1 MAALFLRASVYLLLL
16 QCSTVT
22 AFCQEWTSFIFGQ
35 TTSSIAVNPRN
46 HSTIYVGGIGRVFY
60 KTVNGGAL
68 WEEGSVG
75 AIGGDAFMSS
85 MIVHPID
92 TNIVLAAGDGH
103 EGISRSTD
111 GGETWQTVASDAS
124 VRRFHVVS
132 DGLIAHPESP
142 DTLYALRHTP
152 MIVYRST
159 NRGATWDSLSVI
171 STVRPTDRARA
182 FTIAPDSTNI
192 ILASGRLAEVHRS
205 TDGGR
210 TFSVAQRIADHPDGD
225 VSRFVW
231 SPTMP
236 GTVYAVCLKYVPAN
250 VPNNGGVVKSTD
262 WGVTWERIALD
273 NVSLNAI
280 EAIPGP
286 NAFDELY
293 VGGASFFPAPEEI
306 VGSTVVRRSVDGGAN
321 FSETGTI
328 PWVRDFADVPLGNV
342 RAIKAAWIPGA
353 PSIFMATE
361 SGLFVTSPVMSVHQE
376 RSANHPFPV
385 MAALIGT
392 RLVLN
397 APEVLK
403 GASCHVDISS
413 MNGATVL
420 SQLLPCE
427 AGTVFVALPPLAHGL
442 YSVTVRSEIG
452 RASTTMIR

>member
-1 MAALFLRASVYLLLL
+1 MKPWLLLA
-16 QCSTVT
+16 TFVT
-22 AFCQEWTSFIFGQ
+22 LSLVGSSLNVHSQGWTSIIAGQ
-35 TTSSIAVNPRN
+35 MTSSIAVNPRN
-46 HSTIYVGGIGRVFY
+46 PNTIYVGGIGRAFY
-60 KTVNGGAL
+60 KTINGGAL
-68 WEEGSVG
+68 WEEG
-75 AIGGDAFMSS
+75 AIGSLGGDAFMTS
-85 MIVHPID
+85 MLVHPID
-92 TNIVLAAGDGH
+92 TNIVLAAGEGH

-124 VRRFHVVS
+124 LRRFHVIS

-159 NRGATWDSLSVI
+159 NRGATWDSLSMI
-171 STVRPTDRARA
+171 STTRTTDRARA
-182 FTIAPDSTNI
+182 ITIAPDSTNI

-231 SPTMP
+231 SPTTP

-293 VGGASFFPAPEEI
+293 VGGASFFPAPAEI
-306 VGSTVVRRSVDGGAN
+306 VGSTYVRRSVDGGAN
-321 FSETGTI
+321 WSETGTI
-328 PWVRDFADVPLGNV
+328 PWARDFADEPLGNV
-342 RAIKAAWIPGA
+342 RDIQSAWIPGS
-353 PSIFMATE
+353 PSILMATE
-361 SGLFVTSPVMSVHQE
+361 SGLFATSPIMSVSE
-376 RSANHPFPV
+376 
-385 MAALIGT
+385 
-392 RLVLN
+392 
-397 APEVLK
+397 APRPLPMLAFVHGNTLQLTSSDVLK
-403 GASCHVDISS
+403 GASCHIEVLTVH
-413 MNGATVL
+413 GATVFA
-420 SQLLPCE
+420 SSVPTTGGS
-427 AGTVFVALPPLAHGL
+427 AFVALPPLAHGL
-442 YSVTVRSEIG
+442 YAVTI
-452 RASTTMIR
+452 STEWGHATTTIIR